1 MGSSALLLAWEPPL
15 EINGVLVGYRI
26 YYQEVTG
33 ESELGLLKERE
44 PRIMKDK
51 LKAKLAGL
59 DPHSKYRVTIKVG
72 LLLFSIF
79 VNINFAQFS
88 NLFYR
93 LQQGPEKVSPIT
105 RNVTL
110 IL

>member
-1 MGSSALLLAWEPPL
+1 MDSLECFPMGSSALLLAWEPPL
-15 EINGVLVGYRI
+15 EINGILTGYRI

-33 ESELGLLKERE
+33 ESELGILKQRE

-72 LLLFSIF
+72 CILFSNFCKYHIWP
-79 VNINFAQFS
+79 NIS
-88 NLFYR
+88 NCSF
-93 LQQGPEKVSPIT
+93 EI
-105 RNVTL
+105 
-110 IL
+110 